1 MAYIWRLRAQGRASG
16 SFQDFMKL
24 TIQIPC
30 LNESD
35 TLAIAL
41 GALPREVPGFDE
53 VEWLVIDD
61 GSTDNTAGL
70 ARQIG
75 VDHVIR
81 HPVNRGMATAV
92 LTGPEAY
99 LKLGAD
105 VMVYTTA
112 ANTYDGKDEPKL
124 TTPPQ

>member
-24 TIQIPC
+24 IIQIPC

-75 VDHVIR
+75 VDHRSEEHTSELQSLMRISY
-81 HPVNRGMATAV
+81 AV
-92 LTGPEAY
+92 FCLQKTIT
-99 LKLGAD
+99 
-105 VMVYTTA
+105 M
-112 ANTYDGKDEPKL
+112 TYDVYEV
-124 TTPPQ
+124 

>member
-24 TIQIPC
+24 IIQIPC

-81 HPVNRGMATAV
+81 HPVNRGLRSEEHTSELQSLMRISYAV
-92 LTGPEAY
+92 FC
-99 LKLGAD
+99 LKKKKSIN
-105 VMVYTTA
+105 TTYS
-112 ANTYDGKDEPKL
+112 T
-124 TTPPQ
+124 

>member
-1 MAYIWRLRAQGRASG
+1 MNLI
-16 SFQDFMKL
+16 
-24 TIQIPC
+24 IQIPC

-53 VEWLVIDD
+53 DEWLVIDD

-81 HPVNRGMATAV
+81 HPVNRGLATTFMTGMAAC
-92 LTGPEAY
+92 LT
-99 LKLGAD
+99 LGAD
-105 VMVYTTA
+105 VIVHTDA
-112 ANTYDGKDEPKL
+112 ANPYEGTGVP
-124 TTPPQ
+124 TFTSPIP

>member
-24 TIQIPC
+24 IIQIPC

-81 HPVNRGMATAV
+81 HPVNPGMATAFM
-92 LTGPEAY
+92 TGLEACR
-99 LKLGAD
+99 KLGRSEGSR
-105 VMVYTTA
+105 V
-112 ANTYDGKDEPKL
+112 GKERDSPCRSRGSPYK
-124 TTPPQ
+124 